1 MFHEL
6 LSIFH
11 LYETQFFLK
20 YMINLIHMRSCCKS
34 DRKPDS
40 SETDER
46 NSVLYA
52 ALKKKVSDFSCNE
65 HLCSVEIK

>member
-1 MFHEL
+1 MFHGL

-11 LYETQFFLK
+11 LYETQFVLK
-20 YMINLIHMRSCCKS
+20 YMINLISMGSCCKS
-34 DRKPDS
+34 DDKPDS

-52 ALKKKVSDFSCNE
+52 TRKKKKILIFP
-65 HLCSVEIK
+65 